1 MPPRARRTV
10 AALGIVIFL
19 GVYVWAAI
27 FVADRLPD
35 AAWIDALYF
44 IVVGT
49 AWGVPLLPLLKWAE
63 GGRKD

>member
-1 MPPRARRTV
+1 MPPRARRAV
-10 AALGIVIFL
+10 AGFGILIFL
-19 GVYVWAAI
+19 AVYVWAAI
-27 FVADRLPD
+27 FIADRLPD
-35 AAWIDALYF
+35 GAWIDAIYF

>member
-1 MPPRARRTV
+1 MPPRARRAV
-10 AALGIVIFL
+10 AALAIVVFL
-19 GVYVWAAI
+19 AVYVWAAI

-44 IVVGT
+44 LIVGT